1 VAGLFPAQ
9 MQAAPPIPCSGGAAF
24 NGSRRKMRG
33 KRIMSK
39 EVQANR
45 RRIPDVKFISGNFID
60 MAQIA
65 ARENRDDGV
74 VIWFRNG
81 EKIEFSWRDEA
92 ERRYLIKELSV
103 NMELLN
109 AEDRKEES

>member
-1 VAGLFPAQ
+1 L
-9 MQAAPPIPCSGGAAF
+9 IW
-24 NGSRRKMRG
+24 R
-33 KRIMSK
+33 
-39 EVQANR
+39 
-45 RRIPDVKFISGNFID
+45 
-60 MAQIA
+60 IA